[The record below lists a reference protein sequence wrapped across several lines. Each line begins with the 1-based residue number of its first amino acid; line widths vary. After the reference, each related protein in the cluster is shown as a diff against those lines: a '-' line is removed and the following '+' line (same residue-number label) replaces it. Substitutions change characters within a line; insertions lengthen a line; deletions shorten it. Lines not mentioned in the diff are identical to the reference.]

1 MIIIAK
7 TKLGQEYLYMPRTA
21 RKVSK
26 KHAHT
31 ICDIVNQY
39 KYLLDTN
46 RDECWH
52 VYEISEYD
60 AAFDFAQ
67 YQSFTIKNGIVTA
80 RNR

>member
-1 MIIIAK
+1 MTIIAK
-7 TKLGQEYLYMPRTA
+7 TKISQEYLYIPRTA

-39 KYLLDTN
+39 KYLLDT
-46 RDECWH
+46 DHSECWH

-60 AAFDFAQ
+60 PAYDFAQ
-67 YQSFTIKNGIVTA
+67 YQSFVMRNGIVKA
-80 RNR
+80 VNR